1 MKIQYIDKKKI
12 CRHKTMKVKTE
23 TVREIYVI
31 RNKMHK
37 VAIKPKYVQNTFSL
51 LTEKKTEP

>member
-1 MKIQYIDKKKI
+1 
-12 CRHKTMKVKTE
+12 MKVKTE

-51 LTEKKTEP
+51 LTEKQNKTVIPSSNSKYIYAFR